1 MRIFYLIVNAFK
13 DLSFIPSGINYCL
26 MRFFAILLLFVG
38 FICTAQQPVTGVV
51 RVAANRVPLA
61 FATVTSENGGS
72 VTTDIDGR
80 FTIEKPGNST
90 YLVIS
95 YTGFATKRVA
105 IVKGRRHYAVEL
117 AENAQQLTEVVVG
130 GESPARIIMR
140 EAIRR
145 KPQNDPQ
152 QKLSSFK
159 YNLYE
164 RLIVT
169 AHPDSI
175 SDKLDSL
182 YIYEKAGRR
191 FEKIDSSDFKFKRLI
206 EKRHLYQMEKVSEFA
221 FNREQGLKENVQGT
235 RMAGFKKP
243 VYEII
248 SLKLQSYSVYDR
260 IDLVETR
267 YRGPMEDD
275 ALSNFTYKI
284 LDTVA
289 VKGRNTYMIYFEP
302 RREKKKK
309 RIEGV
314 LYIDMETY
322 GVAQATFRTRNI
334 MDITSSHY
342 FTYEKDLGL
351 WFPENKSLK
360 IVKGNNKEDIKIL
373 GETIKFD
380 AEEATNPNRPKEA
393 SDFVYIQSDSR
404 NFDKQFNV
412 PVAIKHSAV
421 AVEITDEATS
431 QPDVFWNRYRDT
443 LDIRTAKTYA
453 SLDSIVAS
461 ENWEQRIILGR
472 RILNGYFP
480 LGPVDIDLRSI
491 LRYNLR
497 EGIRVG
503 IGGITNS
510 KFSEIFRLNGY
521 IGYGTQDGKFK
532 YSTGGAVRLDE
543 FTGSWIGISY
553 TDDLQEIAS
562 IAFATEPKR
571 FKILDSRPL
580 NISTF
585 YNFQTW
591 DAYIDSQILAKAQTR
606 LQLSHSHIEPLFEY
620 EFSPG
625 NGQTYRQFNLT
636 TALVA
641 IQWNPFSQYMQT
653 PTGRIETEKRFPKFT
668 FQYTHS
674 IRGLFDGDFTFGK
687 VDFRTEYEK
696 KYLNG
701 QKTSFLAQAGMAVG
715 DTPLT
720 HLYSL
725 RPNSRD
731 KETIGGRLRFAG
743 KNSFETM
750 YFNEF
755 FSSQYVIFQAKHGW
769 RKFPIYG
776 KIKLAPVLVTRF
788 AWGNM
793 ENPGQHTGLPYKT
806 LEKGYYES
814 GFELNE
820 IYKFIGFTAFY
831 RYGPYHLPQ
840 FTKNI
845 AVKVSI
851 NINLF

>member
-1 MRIFYLIVNAFK
+1 
-13 DLSFIPSGINYCL
+13 
-26 MRFFAILLLFVG
+26 MRFFTFLMLLAG
-38 FICTAQQPVTGVV
+38 FACLAQQPVTGIV
-51 RVAANRVPLA
+51 RVASNRVPLA
-61 FATVTSENGGS
+61 FATVQPEYGTAVS
-72 VTTDIDGR
+72 TDVDGR
-80 FTIEKPGNST
+80 FIIEKPGNST
-90 YLVIS
+90 YFTIS
-95 YTGFATKRVA
+95 YTGFTTQR
-105 IVKGRRHYAVEL
+105 ITLEKGKRHYPVAL
-117 AENAQQLTEVVVG
+117 AEDAQQLSEVVVS
-130 GESPARIIMR
+130 GENPARVIIR
-140 EAIRR
+140 EAIKR
-145 KPQNDPQ
+145 KPENDPQ

-159 YNLYE
+159 YNMYE

-191 FEKIDSSDFKFKRLI
+191 FEKIDSSDFKFRRLI

-243 VYEII
+243 VYEVIA
-248 SLKLQSYSVYDR
+248 LKLQSYSVYDR

-267 YRGPMEDD
+267 YQGPLEDD
-275 ALSNFTYKI
+275 GLSNFNYKI
-284 LDTVA
+284 LDTVSI
-289 VKGRNTYMIYFEP
+289 KGRDTYMIYFEP

-309 RIEGV
+309 RLEGV
-314 LYIDMETY
+314 LYIDMQTY

-334 MDITSSHY
+334 MDITANHY

-351 WFPENKSLK
+351 WFPENKSMK

-393 SDFVYIQSDSR
+393 SDFVYIQSESR

-412 PVAIKHSAV
+412 PVKIKHSAV
-421 AVEITDEATS
+421 AVEITEQSTS
-431 QPDVFWNRYRDT
+431 QPESFWNRYRDT

-491 LRYNLR
+491 VRYNLR

-503 IGGITNS
+503 AGGITND
-510 KFSEIFRLNGY
+510 KFSEIYRINGY
-521 IGYGTQDGKFK
+521 LGYGTQDGEFK
-532 YSTGGAVRLDE
+532 YSFGGAVRLDE
-543 FTGSWIGISY
+543 FTGSWVGAQYI
-553 TDDLQEIAS
+553 DDLQEIAIPS
-562 IAFATEPKR
+562 FITERRR
-571 FKILDSRPL
+571 FKILDFRPL

-585 YNFQTW
+585 YHLQSWEGYAETN
-591 DAYIDSQILAKAQTR
+591 ALAKAQAR
-606 LQLSHSHIEPLFEY
+606 IQLSHSRIDPLFEY
-620 EFSPG
+620 AFSPG
-625 NGQTYRQFNLT
+625 NGQTYSIFNLT
-636 TALVA
+636 TATVA

-653 PTGRIETEKRFPKFT
+653 PTGRIETEKRFPKFSI
-668 FQYTHS
+668 QYTHAV
-674 IRGLFDGDFTFGK
+674 RGMFDGDFTFGK
-687 VDFRTEYEK
+687 IDFRTEYEK

-701 QKTSFLAQAGMAVG
+701 QKTSLLMQAGMAVG

-720 HLYSL
+720 HLYSTW
-725 RPNSRD
+725 PNSRD
-731 KETIGGRLRFAG
+731 KETILGRMRFAG
-743 KNSFETM
+743 KNSFQTM

-755 FSSQYVIFQAKHGW
+755 FSSQFVVFQAKHSW
-769 RKFPIYG
+769 RKFPIYR
-776 KIKLAPVLVTRF
+776 KIKMAPVLVTRA

-793 ENPGQHTGLPYKT
+793 ENPEHHVGVDYKT
-806 LEKGYYES
+806 MEKGYYES
-814 GFELNE
+814 GIELNE
-820 IYKFIGFTAFY
+820 IYRFIGITGFY
-831 RYGPYHLPQ
+831 RYGPYHLPK
-840 FTKNI
+840 FSKNI
-845 AVKVSI
+845 AIKISI